1 MGEMMTN
8 NTLALI
14 QEVYFDL
21 CDLLD
26 HNELDDSID
35 GFFEFDNLRECLQE
49 QRDKIARIEIALD
62 LKKVA

>member
-1 MGEMMTN
+1 MIN